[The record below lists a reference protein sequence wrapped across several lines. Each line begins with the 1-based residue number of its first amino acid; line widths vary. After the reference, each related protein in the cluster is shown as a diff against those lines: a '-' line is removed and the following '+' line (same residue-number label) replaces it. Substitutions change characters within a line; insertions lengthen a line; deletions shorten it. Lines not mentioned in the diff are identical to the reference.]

1 MLYVHSLAT
10 SDNVLFVIRKHWY
23 GAVQYFLIAFKFAV
37 FNSQDIIIHFAVE
50 HYFHYALVDI
60 LDSLIE
66 ERDIFQ
72 ETALNFYKRFQ
83 SDMTK
88 VLYDDFASL
97 HKILVDYEFPNI
109 PNGKAINITN

>member
-1 MLYVHSLAT
+1 MLYVDSLAV

-23 GAVQYFLIAFKFAV
+23 CAVQYFLIAFKFTV

-66 ERDIFQ
+66 ERDRAVAKEVCFSCDSLFLLFRGVFLYLIF
-72 ETALNFYKRFQ
+72 LYK
-83 SDMTK
+83 
-88 VLYDDFASL
+88 
-97 HKILVDYEFPNI
+97 
-109 PNGKAINITN
+109 